1 MTPFGNKVNEKR
13 TKFPLFDR
21 NPYSGYLFSRKGETM
36 MSLGIEVK
44 KGRIDRRWQQE
55 DLAQAAGISRKYLS
69 QIENDR
75 VDPRFSIVQ
84 RLAQALGVSLD
95 TLGRQ
100 EQTPPPAPPSK
111 RPRPRKATPVG

>member
-1 MTPFGNKVNEKR
+1 
-13 TKFPLFDR
+13 
-21 NPYSGYLFSRKGETM
+21 M

-55 DLAQAAGISRKYLS
+55 DLAAAAGISRKYLS

-84 RLAQALGVSLD
+84 RLARALGVSLD
-95 TLGRQ
+95 TLGR
-100 EQTPPPAPPSK
+100 EEKSPPAPPKK
-111 RPRPRKATPVG
+111 RQRTHKAAPVD

>member
-1 MTPFGNKVNEKR
+1 
-13 TKFPLFDR
+13 
-21 NPYSGYLFSRKGETM
+21 M

-84 RLAQALGVSLD
+84 RIARALEISLD
-95 TLGRQ
+95 TLGR
-100 EQTPPPAPPSK
+100 EEKTPPNPPK
-111 RPRPRKATPVG
+111 RQRTRKAALGG

>member
-1 MTPFGNKVNEKR
+1 
-13 TKFPLFDR
+13 
-21 NPYSGYLFSRKGETM
+21 M

-84 RLAQALGVSLD
+84 RIAQALGVSID

-100 EQTPPPAPPSK
+100 EQTPPAPAPAPKK
-111 RPRPRKATPVG
+111 RSRARKTASRS

>member
-1 MTPFGNKVNEKR
+1 
-13 TKFPLFDR
+13 
-21 NPYSGYLFSRKGETM
+21 M

-75 VDPRFSIVQ
+75 VDPRFSIVK

-95 TLGRQ
+95 TLGREETSQ
-100 EQTPPPAPPSK
+100 VAAPRTK
-111 RPRPRKATPVG
+111 RPRSRKAAPAR